1 MEQQN
6 RRTHQRRT
14 HQKGIVG
21 RLALTSVLVLG
32 LNSTSLMAEE
42 LTPEVKAKISEY
54 QQKLTK
60 WSQDPE
66 LVKAIKEKNSASA
79 PKINNDKWKALNEK
93 DPAVTAF
100 QTNKAGKILTSLES
114 DKSIGKLFLRDKN
127 GNLVA
132 GSKKPAIFNVSDR
145 PAYVNAMRG
154 KTWSSAKI
162 KADPTT
168 NLKSVQVSAPVMSE
182 GKVIGVLHTSVI
194 AE

>member
-1 MEQQN
+1 MEQQIKKVN
-6 RRTHQRRT
+6 SNS
-14 HQKGIVG
+14 IMS
-21 RLALTSVLVLG
+21 RLALASLLIVG
-32 LNSTSLMAEE
+32 LNSSAVMAEE
-42 LTPEVKAKISEY
+42 LSPAVKAKVSEY

-66 LVKAIKEKNSASA
+66 LINAIKQGNSSA
-79 PKINNDKWKALNEK
+79 PAINNAKWKALDEK
-93 DPAVTAF
+93 DPAVLAF
-100 QTNKAGKILTSLES
+100 QNNKAGKILTGLES

-132 GSKKPAIFNVSDR
+132 GSKKPAVFNVSDR

-154 KTWSSAKI
+154 KTWSSSKI

-194 AE
+194 AQ

>member
-6 RRTHQRRT
+6 KQSQSKRS
-14 HQKGIVG
+14 IG
-21 RLALTSVLVLG
+21 RMALAGLLILG
-32 LNSTSLMAEE
+32 LNTTNLMAEE
-42 LTPEVKAKISEY
+42 LSPEVKAKVEKY

-66 LVKAIKEKNSASA
+66 LINALKQTNSAGT
-79 PKINNDKWKALNEK
+79 PKIDNAKWKALGEK
-93 DPAVTAF
+93 DPAVLAY
-100 QTNKAGKILTSLES
+100 QKNKAGKILTGLEN
-114 DKSIGKLFLRDKN
+114 DKSLGKLFLRDKN

-154 KTWSSAKI
+154 KTWSSNKI
-162 KADPTT
+162 QSDPTT

-194 AE
+194 AQ